1 MQWILVVSEFNVNW
15 DKEKSKAPPSAGR
28 QKNYSWTQE
37 QWVIGVYTAYI

>member
-1 MQWILVVSEFNVNW
+1 MQRILVISEFNVNW
-15 DKEKSKAPPSAGR
+15 EKSEALPSAGR